1 MQAVRQ
7 GVAALQIRADRKKGE
22 SKNMRTKENLQ
33 DVIAEVQQKF
43 VEDGL
48 RKEVVAEIAIIGR
61 EVEEVAR
68 RAQMEFDRDADVL
81 QAASAGYQQTK
92 VR

>member
-1 MQAVRQ
+1 
-7 GVAALQIRADRKKGE
+7 
-22 SKNMRTKENLQ
+22 MRTKEKLQ
-33 DVIAEVQQKF
+33 DVISKGQRRF

-48 RKEVVAEIAIIGR
+48 WKEVVAEIAIIGS

-68 RAQMEFDRDADVL
+68 RAQVEFDRDADVL
-81 QAASAGYQQTK
+81 QAASAGHRWTK